1 MAKILGTV
9 LMLLVFGVAGPGG
22 AATSEQF
29 VDPMRPVHYQTPA
42 AKTSTVGKK
51 NQVDTRN
58 WKLLAVLTSVGR
70 SVAVIN
76 GRSLQ
81 LGDHIDGYKLVK
93 IDSDRVVLKNKQTT
107 LVLRRAGTGLKKM
120 STTEDV
126 RKGSKP

>member
-1 MAKILGTV
+1 MAKLFTIV
-9 LMLLVFGVAGPGG
+9 LTFLLFGVTGFCG

-29 VDPMRPVHYQTPA
+29 VDPMRPVHYQTST

-51 NQVDTRN
+51 EPVKTKG
-58 WKLLAVLTSVGR
+58 WKLLAVLTSTER

-81 LGDHIDGYKLVK
+81 LGDHLEGYKLVK
-93 IDSDRVVLKNKQTT
+93 IDPDKVVLKNKQTT

-120 STTEDV
+120 SVDKDI
-126 RKGSKP
+126 RKGTKP

>member
-1 MAKILGTV
+1 MAKLFTIV
-9 LMLLVFGVAGPGG
+9 LTFLLFGVPGFSG

-29 VDPMRPVHYQTPA
+29 VDPMRPVNYQNSA
-42 AKTSTVGKK
+42 AKTSIVGKK
-51 NQVDTRN
+51 ERVSTKG
-58 WKLLAVLTSVGR
+58 WKLLAVLTSTER

-81 LGDHIDGYKLVK
+81 LGDHLEGFKLVK
-93 IDSDRVVLKNKQTT
+93 IDPDKVVLKNKQTT

-120 STTEDV
+120 SANKDI